1 MTTNNPTIETLNKSL
16 AKSIKQEKKRLSNK
30 RYRDNQKRLL
40 ASLQK
45 HLSVVYIL
53 LAISVM
59 LNLVLL
65 TFINY

>member
-1 MTTNNPTIETLNKSL
+1 MISPILISTTTHESL
-16 AKSIKQEKKRLSNK
+16 TKQERKRLNNK
-30 RYRDNQKRLL
+30 RYRDNQKELM

-53 LAISVM
+53 LALSVM

>member
-1 MTTNNPTIETLNKSL
+1 MTNNPTIENLNKSL
-16 AKSIKQEKKRLSNK
+16 AKSIKQERKRLNNK
-30 RYRDNQKRLL
+30 RYRENQKKLF

-53 LAISVM
+53 LALSVM